1 MAAIT
6 VTAANVNIGD
16 LNVRLDRVTGGEA
29 ITQGM
34 PVYKSTATNPA
45 KYYKADS
52 NASAAAATAVGIALT
67 ACSGDGAY
75 FVMMSGNEVLINL
88 GATLVVGTTYCVGST
103 AGQIVPIADLTTGDY
118 PFILGTAT
126 TAALLKTAFAGAGVA
141 KP

>member
-1 MAAIT
+1 MAAIST
-6 VTAANVNIGD
+6 TASSVNIGD
-16 LNVRLDRVTGGEA
+16 LTVKLTSVIGGEA

-52 NASAAAATAVGIALT
+52 NVSAAAATAVGIALT
-67 ACSGDGAY
+67 ACSGDGGY
-75 FVMMSGNEVLINL
+75 FVMMSGNEVLVNL
-88 GATLVVGTTYCVGST
+88 GATLVVGTTYCVGAT
-103 AGQIVPIADLTTGDY
+103 AGTIVPIADLTTGDY

-126 TAALLKTAFAGAGVA
+126 TAALLKTAFAGAGVV